1 MEGKA
6 SLFFLSLLFLH
17 FPKNHSSLSGA
28 VTLQF
33 CFFFFLPLH
42 TMAKSRAVKYHR
54 AHRLKIYFVE
64 KCKTLKSKFDLAS
77 FNYF

>member
-33 CFFFFLPLH
+33 CFFFFCH
-42 TMAKSRAVKYHR
+42 FIQWQK
-54 AHRLKIYFVE
+54 VE
-64 KCKTLKSKFDLAS
+64 LLNTTELIDSKFIL
-77 FNYF
+77 